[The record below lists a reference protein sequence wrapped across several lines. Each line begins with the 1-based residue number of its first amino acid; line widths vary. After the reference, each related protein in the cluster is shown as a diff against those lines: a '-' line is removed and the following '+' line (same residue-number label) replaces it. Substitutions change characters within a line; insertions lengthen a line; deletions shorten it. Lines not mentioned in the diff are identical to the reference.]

1 MENFEFKAETK
12 QLLDMM
18 IHSIYSNKEIFLRE
32 LVSNASDALDK
43 MKFESLTNSDLEE
56 HTKDLHIRLV
66 GMKPGIK
73 AEDAPKERILTISD
87 NGIGM
92 SRDEVI
98 EYIGTIAKSGSKEFL
113 SLLEKNKGEIPP
125 ELIGQF
131 GVGLY
136 SSFMVADKVE
146 VITRRAGEEKGTRW
160 LSTGDGT
167 YSLEEID
174 KDGYGTDIVL
184 HLKHIDND
192 DGIRDYTKE
201 WVLKELVKTYSDY
214 VAYPIKMEVEHSEFE
229 KAENAD
235 DPPVEKKTIN
245 DETLNSMKAI
255 WRRDADDISDDEYN
269 EFYKHISHDWNEPLK
284 HVSLKAEGTL
294 EFKGLL
300 YFPKQASQDMFMQQ
314 DGESKTGIQL
324 YIKRVFIMH
333 DCKDLIPQYLRFLR
347 GVVDSEDLSL
357 NISREMLQQNR
368 MIRVIRNRLTGKVL
382 DTLLDMKEKENDKF
396 LEFWSEF
403 GSVFKEGIV
412 QDHKHKERVLDICV
426 FDSTHSQ
433 EEKVSLTD
441 YIGRMVEDQKVVY
454 YMTGPTRE
462 GIENSPHLETFKK
475 KGYEVLLLSEPI
487 DEIWAEQF
495 FEYKDFKF
503 KNIGKGDVELGTD
516 EERKEEKEKL
526 EEQQKEHKDLLQY
539 LQGKLDDDIKEV
551 RLSSRL
557 TESPVCLVGEQ
568 QDITPQMEDILRKMG
583 KDIPKIKR
591 ILEINPSH
599 DILSKLQEIYD
610 KDSSDER
617 VADYAHLLYGQALLA
632 EGTLPKDPG
641 TLSKAIASLMLKAL

>member
-1 MENFEFKAETK
+1 MEKFEFKAETK
-12 QLLDMM
+12 QLLDLM

-43 MKFESLTNSDLEE
+43 LKFESLTDSSLEE
-56 HTKDLHIRLV
+56 HTSDLHIRLT
-66 GMKPGIK
+66 GCR
-73 AEDAPKERILTISD
+73 DERTLTVSD

-113 SLLEKNKGEIPP
+113 SVIEKNKGELPP

-146 VITRRAGEEKGTRW
+146 VRTRRAGEEKGTSW
-160 LSTGDGT
+160 VSSGDGT
-167 YSLEEID
+167 YSLEEIE
-174 KDGYGTDIVL
+174 KDGYGTDIIL
-184 HLKHIDND
+184 HLKPIDKD

-201 WVLKELVKTYSDY
+201 WVLKDLIKTYSDY
-214 VAYPIKMEVEHSEFE
+214 VAYPVKMEVETSNFTP
-229 KAENAD
+229 AENPD
-235 DPPVEKKTIN
+235 DPPVETKEIN

-255 WRRDADDISDDEYN
+255 WRRDPDDVTEADYN

-284 HVSLKAEGTL
+284 HLTLKAEGTV
-294 EFKGLL
+294 EFRGLL
-300 YFPKQASQDMFMQQ
+300 YFPKTASQDIFVRP
-314 DGESKTGIQL
+314 DGESKSGIQL

-382 DTLLDMKEKENDKF
+382 DTLLDMKEKENEKF
-396 LEFWSEF
+396 LEFWKEF
-403 GSVFKEGIV
+403 GSVMKEGIV
-412 QDHKHKERVLDICV
+412 QDHKHKDRVLDICI
-426 FDSTHSQ
+426 FDSTHSKD
-433 EEKVSLTD
+433 EKVSLSD
-441 YIGRMVEDQKVVY
+441 YIGRMVEGQKEIY
-454 YMTGPTRE
+454 FMTGSTRE
-462 GIENSPHLETFKK
+462 AIENSPHLESFRK
-475 KGYEVLLLSEPI
+475 KGYEVLLLSEAI
-487 DEIWAEQF
+487 DEIWTETF
-495 FEYKDFKF
+495 LEYNDYTF
-503 KNIGKGDVELGTD
+503 KNVGKGDIKLGS
-516 EERKEEKEKL
+516 EEEQKEEEEKL
-526 EEQQKEHKDLLQY
+526 KEQKEEYKPLLNY
-539 LQGKLDDDIKEV
+539 LQSTLDEDIKEV

-568 QDITPQMEDILRKMG
+568 QDITPQMEEILRKMG
-583 KDIPKIKR
+583 KDVPKIKR

-599 DILSKLQEIYD
+599 EILNKLQKIYD
-610 KDSSDER
+610 GDPADKKLT
-617 VADYAHLLYGQALLA
+617 DYAKLLYGQALLA
-632 EGTLPKDPG
+632 EGTMPRDPG
-641 TLSKAIASLMLKAL
+641 SLSKAIADLMVKAF